1 MKVSLITHTP
11 YPLDV
16 LMFTKSTRLE
26 MNPDLLVE
34 IAGKTEKEKA
44 DEIAY
49 MAKTIRSSWEFVD
62 IIFLIEGITRATA
75 QQMTR
80 TRNASFAMQ
89 SQRVADVSKMAI
101 SCPFDAGT
109 EAHRNFMYSARI
121 AKSTYTTLIEGGA
134 PKQDA
139 RGILPINITTNLVAK
154 YNLRNFVDLVVARE
168 SLRASDEYVDVVR
181 EMKAAVLLAMP
192 WAEPFFVSKYDMAVG
207 MLEALA
213 KKSGITPGEGDGW
226 EIAKV
231 IDLLRSTGA

>member
-11 YPLDV
+11 HPLDV

-26 MNPDLLVE
+26 MNPDLLVA
-34 IAGKTEKEKA
+34 IAGKTDKEKA

-49 MAKTIRSSWEFVD
+49 MAKTIRSSWEFID
-62 IIFLIEGITRATA
+62 IIFLVEGITRATA

-89 SQRVADVSKMAI
+89 SQRVADVSKMTI
-101 SCPFDAGT
+101 SCPFESGSEDY
-109 EAHRNFMYSARI
+109 RKFMHAARV
-121 AKSTYTTLIEGGA
+121 ARTTYVDLLEGGA

-168 SLRASDEYVDVVR
+168 SLRVTDEYVDVVR
-181 EMKAAVLLAMP
+181 DMKALVLAEMP

-207 MLEALA
+207 MLEVLA
-213 KKSGITPGEGDGW
+213 KKAGITPGEGDGW
-226 EIAKV
+226 ELAKV